1 MKKFYL
7 LLVAAFIAVTAFAQ
21 QPSRKAALPDASK
34 LSVEAIKK
42 TGNENVSKQPVSML
56 RAPRKADVDPT
67 SIIKEAP
74 ASAEVKYYK
83 RSGYY
88 HDRSDSY
95 AEKEQDAIIAI
106 AFDGD
111 DVYMQNP
118 VANFT
123 TGSWMKGTKSGNTIT
138 FPLGQLLSW
147 NESGNYGLYT
157 TMVDWDGSNAVLD
170 QSTTE
175 ITYTIDGDQIIQN
188 GTSASH
194 TFTVA
199 WSDDDTAYNW
209 GSAGGEYSTIL
220 TLDENYEVPIAIEIP
235 ANVNVETWYLSSNS
249 TQNVN
254 VGVGIDGN
262 DFYIRGL
269 YSDEPNAAVKGTIGT
284 DGTVTFENGQYL
296 GLYGGSLNI
305 YFLGYNMVDEVIPS
319 TVVMKY
325 DSEAGIL
332 YAPEGMA
339 VVINAALDRV
349 YYLEY
354 YYTFIISQTPTTTV
368 EPPADLV
375 TTPYAFS
382 AYDTYYQKD
391 VDDYEVQVGFDDNKV
406 YFQGLST
413 TYLPEAWVVG
423 TYDASTGTV
432 SIPPTLLGA
441 YSSYSGDVN
450 LTMTPSTF
458 VYDAANDQFSSEK
471 GYSTLTE
478 DGYACDEYA
487 NVVLNAIQ
495 DVAATPAKPSITEFM
510 LYNTPKEGDTELASY
525 TYPYMEF
532 DIPTKDTEGNDLL
545 QSNLSYVVLVE
556 DAEGDVSPLTL
567 TTDLYVE
574 LEEDMTEIPY
584 GFSDNWDFYTSMLY
598 LNQPADEIA
607 SWKRIGLQSIYRGGG
622 EENVSEIDW
631 FDIQAYIAE
640 LKSMLTPSVS
650 TAISTIDADSQVR
663 YYDLQGRIVDANSK
677 GVFVKQITLSDGT
690 VKNIKVVRK

>member
-1 MKKFYL
+1 MKKYYL

-74 ASAEVKYYK
+74 ASAEVKLYM

-88 HDRSDSY
+88 HAGNNYSVI
-95 AEKEQDAIIAI
+95 EQESTVAI

-118 VANFT
+118 IASYSN
-123 TGSWMKGTKSGNTIT
+123 GAWMKGTKSGNTIT
-138 FPLGQLLSW
+138 FPLGQLLMW
-147 NESGNYGLYT
+147 NQSSGYGFYT
-157 TMVDWDGSNAVLD
+157 TMVDWDGSNAVVD

-175 ITYTIDGDQIIQN
+175 ITYTIDGNQIIQN

-199 WSDDDTAYNW
+199 WSDDDTAYKY
-209 GSAGGEYSTIL
+209 GAPGGEYSTIL
-220 TLDENYEVPIAIEIP
+220 TYDENYVGPTVLEIP
-235 ANVNVETWYLSSNS
+235 ANVNVETWYLSTN
-249 TQNVN
+249 TDQNLQI
-254 VGVGIDGN
+254 GVGIDGN

-305 YFLGYNMVDEVIPS
+305 YFLGYDMVDNVIPS

-339 VVINAALDRV
+339 VVINAALKRI

-382 AYDTYYQKD
+382 AFDTYYEKD
-391 VDDYEVQVGFDDNKV
+391 VSGYEVQVGFDGNKV

-432 SIPPTLLGA
+432 SILPTLLGT
-441 YSSYSGDVN
+441 YSSYSGDVD

-471 GYSTLTE
+471 GYSTFDE
-478 DGYACDEYA
+478 EGYAYDEYA
-487 NVVLNAIQ
+487 NVVLKAIQ

-510 LYNTPKEGDTELASY
+510 LYNTPQEGDTELASY
-525 TYPYMEF
+525 PYPYMKF
-532 DIPTKDTEGNDLL
+532 DIPTKDTEGNDLVL
-545 QSNLSYVVLVE
+545 SNLSYVVLVE
-556 DAEGDVSPLTL
+556 DAEGNVSPLTL
-567 TTDLYVE
+567 TTDLYGE

-584 GFSDNWDFYTSMLY
+584 GFSDNWDIYTSRLY

-607 SWKRIGLQSIYRGGG
+607 SWNRIGLQSIYRGGG
-622 EENVSEIDW
+622 EENVSEIGW

-650 TAISTIDADSQVR
+650 TAISAIDADSQLR